1 MAVWTRAPLDP
12 VEGEVVD
19 YETYTLR
26 PLSLQVF
33 DGYRVS
39 AALWLPKEPSGAGVL
54 MAHGHF
60 GQGKSSGEAQGPA
73 HVLAHNGYAVLAVD
87 TPGVEEGERPDRAIH
102 FEAGAG
108 NRGLLWAHGSSAMA
122 LQLHGLQAG
131 LDYLEL
137 HADRLGVAGASG
149 GAVQALYLL
158 LVDPRPQVAVL
169 ASMVSVPRE
178 ARASGC
184 PCDVLPGWE
193 GPDPALLAAISR
205 PVLWMTE
212 VEGSPRPAGLARQVD
227 YQVHPGSH
235 GFEAPMRQAML
246 VFLRK
251 HLGGGT
257 EAIEPA
263 YTPQESL
270 ASESVGERG
279 LGEMVASLPEHGLLP
294 LVRTSGPAWT
304 LDCRGSGPRVLT
316 LGEEAEDTEALEDF
330 ERCAIGLRLDA
341 LGPTQG
347 IVTGRPYADAIAS
360 SLVAAAG
367 EDPLYAVGPWA
378 VPASRSGLVYVTRDP
393 LQEPT
398 HSDAAWVH
406 VPGFWDQPRY
416 AGALAV
422 SEDPRE
428 LADALQ
434 KR

>member
-1 MAVWTRAPLDP
+1 
-12 VEGEVVD
+12 
-19 YETYTLR
+19 
-26 PLSLQVF
+26 
-33 DGYRVS
+33 
-39 AALWLPKEPSGAGVL
+39 
-54 MAHGHF
+54 
-60 GQGKSSGEAQGPA
+60 
-73 HVLAHNGYAVLAVD
+73 
-87 TPGVEEGERPDRAIH
+87 
-102 FEAGAG
+102 
-108 NRGLLWAHGSSAMA
+108 MA

-131 LDYLEL
+131 LDFLGR

-158 LVDPRPQVAVL
+158 LVDPRPEVAAL
-169 ASMVSVPRE
+169 ASMVSIPRE

-193 GPDPALLAAISR
+193 GPDPALLAAIPR

-212 VEGSPRPAGLARQVD
+212 VEGTPRPEGLASRVD
-227 YQVHPGSH
+227 YQVHPGAH

-246 VFLRK
+246 VFFGK

-257 EAIEPA
+257 EAIEPP

-270 ASESVGERG
+270 ASDSVGERG
-279 LGEMVASLPEHGLLP
+279 LGQLVAALPEQGLLP
-294 LVRTSGPAWT
+294 VRQASGPAWT
-304 LDCRGSGPRVLT
+304 LDCQGSGPRVLT
-316 LGEEAEDTEALEDF
+316 LGVEAEDSEALEGF
-330 ERCAIGLRLDA
+330 ERCAITLRLDE

-378 VPASRSGLVYVTRDP
+378 VPVSRSGLVYVARDP

-398 HSDAAWVH
+398 HSDPEWVH
-406 VPGFWDQPRY
+406 LPGFWDHGRY
-416 AGALAV
+416 AEALAV
-422 SEDPRE
+422 SADPRE
-428 LADALQ
+428 LAEALQ